1 MKRSV
6 FVFCIILFAAGFAS
20 AQAKKGGTMY
30 VAVKTAALKA
40 STGAFAGTTG
50 TLTYGEKVTIIQ
62 IDGKNAEIKSIA
74 NPSVTGWLP
83 MANLSAKQVVTGTS
97 STASAK
103 EISLAGKGFN
113 QEVENAYKSK
123 GKVNYA
129 DVDKVETQ
137 SVKEADLKKF
147 IEDGRLAKGE

>member
-6 FVFCIILFAAGFAS
+6 FIFCLFLFVAGFAQ
-20 AQAKKGGTMY
+20 AQASKGGTMY

-50 TLTYGEKVTIIQ
+50 TLTYGEKVTVIQ
-62 IDGKNAEIKSIA
+62 INGKNAEIKSTA
-74 NPSVTGWLP
+74 NPSTTGWIPL
-83 MANLSAKQVVTGTS
+83 ANLSAKQVVTGTS

-113 QEVENAYKSK
+113 QEVENAYKAK

-129 DVDKVETQ
+129 DVDKIETQ
-137 SVKEADLKKF
+137 SVKDADLKKF
-147 IEDGRLAKGE
+147 LEDGRLAMGE

>member
-1 MKRSV
+1 MKRGI
-6 FVFCIILFAAGFAS
+6 FVLCLILFVAGFAS

-30 VAVKTAALKA
+30 VAVKTTTLKA
-40 STGAFAGTTG
+40 STGAFANTTA

-62 IDGKNAEIKSIA
+62 IDGKNAEIKSTGT
-74 NPSVTGWLP
+74 PSMTGWTPL
-83 MANLSAKQVVTGTS
+83 ANLSAKQVVTGTS

-113 QEVENAYKSK
+113 QEVENAYKAK

-137 SVKEADLKKF
+137 SVKDADLKKF
-147 IEDGRLAKGE
+147 LEDGRLAMGE

>member
-6 FVFCIILFAAGFAS
+6 FVFCIILFAAGIAS

-30 VAVKTAALKA
+30 VSVKTAALKA

-50 TLTYGEKVTIIQ
+50 TLEYGEKVTVIQ
-62 IDGKNAEIKSIA
+62 IDGKNAEIKSTA
-74 NPSVTGWLP
+74 NPSKTGWIP

-129 DVDKVETQ
+129 DVDKIETQ

-147 IEDGRLAKGE
+147 IEDGRLAMGE

>member
-30 VAVKTAALKA
+30 VSVKTAALKA

-50 TLTYGEKVTIIQ
+50 TLEYGEKVTIIQ
-62 IDGKNAEIKSIA
+62 IDGKNAEIKSTA
-74 NPSVTGWLP
+74 NPSKTGWIA

-113 QEVENAYKSK
+113 QEVENAYKAK

-137 SVKEADLKKF
+137 SVKTADLKKF
-147 IEDGRLAKGE
+147 IEDGRLAMGE

>member
-1 MKRSV
+1 MKRSL

-50 TLTYGEKVTIIQ
+50 TLEYGEKVTVIQ
-62 IDGKNAEIKSIA
+62 IDGKNAEIKSTA
-74 NPSVTGWLP
+74 NPSITGWIAV
-83 MANLSAKQVVTGTS
+83 ANLSAKQIVTGTS

-147 IEDGRLAKGE
+147 IADGRLAAGE

>member
-1 MKRSV
+1 MKRSLLMFCLV
-6 FVFCIILFAAGFAS
+6 LFVTGFAS

-30 VAVKTAALKA
+30 VSVKTAALKA
-40 STGAFAGTTG
+40 STGAFAATTG
-50 TLTYGEKVTIIQ
+50 TLTYGEKVTIVQ
-62 IDGKNAEIKSIA
+62 INGNNAEVKSA
-74 NPSVTGWLP
+74 ATPSMTGWIP

-123 GKVNYA
+123 GQVNYA

-137 SVKEADLKKF
+137 SVKDAVLKKF
-147 IEDGRLAKGE
+147 IEDGRLAMGE